1 MKNAGF
7 YFGILALIVV
17 IILVPFFVVPEDAEF
32 GGADGEGGDLVVEMN
47 PDYEIWA
54 ESPIELPSGEIESM
68 LFSLQ
73 AAFGSAIIFYSIGY
87 LKGRKTGRE
96 QGSSGKTA

>member
-7 YFGILALIVV
+7 YLGILVLIVV
-17 IILVPFFVVPEDAEF
+17 IILAPFVLAPAGSEF
-32 GGADGEGGDLVVEMN
+32 GGSDGEGEGAITEIH
-47 PDYEIWA
+47 PDYEPWA

-87 LKGRKTGRE
+87 LKGKKIGKE
-96 QGSSGKTA
+96 QKGKAA

>member
-1 MKNAGF
+1 MKNLKF
-7 YFGILALIVV
+7 YLTILLVIAI
-17 IILVPFFVVPEDAEF
+17 IILLPFFVVPEGAEF
-32 GGADGEGGDLVVEMN
+32 GGADGEGGDEIAN
-47 PDYEIWA
+47 IDPSYEPWA

-73 AAFGSAIIFYSIGY
+73 AALGAGVIFYSVGY

-96 QGSSGKTA
+96 QGASGKTA

>member
-7 YFGILALIVV
+7 YLGILALIVV
-17 IILVPFFVVPEDAEF
+17 IILAPFVLAPAESEF
-32 GGADGEGGDLVVEMN
+32 GGSDGEGEGAITEIQ
-47 PDYEIWA
+47 PDYEPWA

-87 LKGRKTGRE
+87 LKGRKTGRNE
-96 QGSSGKTA
+96 GKAA

>member
-7 YFGILALIVV
+7 FLGILALIVV
-17 IILVPFFVVPEDAEF
+17 IILAPFVLAPAGSEF
-32 GGADGEGGDLVVEMN
+32 GGSDGEGEGAITEIH
-47 PDYEIWA
+47 PDYEPWA

-87 LKGRKTGRE
+87 LKGKKVGKE
-96 QGSSGKTA
+96 QSGKAA